1 MKKMSKKSS
10 GLFWGTIGSRKIRL
24 VPGRPG
30 KVTGG
35 NSQKLGKNLMQSMG
49 VSRKTKWTG
58 YQAQHIIPV
67 KVRNHPILKKVG
79 FDLDSVSNGIF
90 LRVPSNSVSSL
101 ARHQGNHAPY
111 NDFVEKKLNQLNIND
126 STNNLQKELKYLQ
139 STLRKMLQS
148 GVTIYK
154 KDGASVESLERAYNR
169 YNERRN

>member
-1 MKKMSKKSS
+1 M
-10 GLFWGTIGSRKIRL
+10 
-24 VPGRPG
+24 
-30 KVTGG
+30 
-35 NSQKLGKNLMQSMG
+35 
-49 VSRKTKWTG
+49 
-58 YQAQHIIPV
+58 H
-67 KVRNHPILKKVG
+67 KVG

-90 LRVPSNSVSSL
+90 LRVQSNSISSL

-111 NDFVEKKLNQLNIND
+111 NDFVEKKLNQRNIND
-126 STNNLQKELKYLQ
+126 STNNLQKELKSLQ